1 MGLNL
6 ARGSDTDPDAGRS
19 NGGEG
24 AEGGT
29 GDHGEDSE
37 SPWWCTGED
46 WLDENWMVGQTVE
59 EVNELWETRR
69 CAGWWREV
77 AEGTGTGGGDEPP
90 PLPLPPPPP
99 TPPPPPLPSDGGGS
113 GEGSADGGARRPVGG
128 GGGSNGKRQRERA
141 GGAAKEVASL
151 IQCALGE
158 VRVGKAMLKGQ
169 AVIRLAEVVAG
180 RRRKQAKRT
189 SEEQRVVTSVDGI
202 LVTTLGVVISDGKD
216 SEDSSNTTRG
226 TVDDEEGDMRRR
238 GARECDEA
246 LMEATEARRGYARVA
261 AWDEGNLIQA
271 MARLKNPTIAWRYGD
286 G

>member
-1 MGLNL
+1 M
-6 ARGSDTDPDAGRS
+6 
-19 NGGEG
+19 
-24 AEGGT
+24 
-29 GDHGEDSE
+29 
-37 SPWWCTGED
+37 
-46 WLDENWMVGQTVE
+46 
-59 EVNELWETRR
+59 
-69 CAGWWREV
+69 
-77 AEGTGTGGGDEPP
+77 
-90 PLPLPPPPP
+90 
-99 TPPPPPLPSDGGGS
+99 
-113 GEGSADGGARRPVGG
+113 
-128 GGGSNGKRQRERA
+128 
-141 GGAAKEVASL
+141 
-151 IQCALGE
+151 
-158 VRVGKAMLKGQ
+158 
-169 AVIRLAEVVAG
+169 VIRLAEVVAG

-216 SEDSSNTTRG
+216 FEDSSNTTRG